1 MLETIPFCRNA
12 SATAPPCR
20 TSAEVAMTT
29 ARLFAVRSRVA
40 PISPQTGHRPQNF
53 TRLPSWLAGASPFG
67 VPSPDPLP
75 SPFGALPKDPLSE
88 APLLLCVLFELDEL
102 PPLNE
107 PQLDERLLLLFD
119 VPLLLDESTSRCCL
133 TSHLSAPPPRPLS
146 RLPPPRHLSRL
157 PPPRPPSRSM
167 SAFPC

>member
-1 MLETIPFCRNA
+1 
-12 SATAPPCR
+12 
-20 TSAEVAMTT
+20 MTT

-107 PQLDERLLLLFD
+107 PQLDELLLLFH
-119 VPLLLDESTSRCCL
+119 VPLLLDE
-133 TSHLSAPPPRPLS
+133 PLLVYEPS
-146 RLPPPRHLSRL
+146 VGAAASPSFPLAAASPSFPLATASPSLPLDVCVSLLVAGGLAGITVLLCGASL
-157 PPPRPPSRSM
+157 PG
-167 SAFPC
+167 A